1 MPRIAATTGGCLNT
15 GNKKTAFER
24 RKKNPNTTNV
34 RRRKVTL
41 TYRHEE
47 KTPLFP
53 HLSLFTTIV
62 TRLLKPQLTL
72 SLSTGTIGDP
82 SGGVWSVKSYLP
94 AFAVAVRLSSLLS
107 SFLFSL
113 GLLLRRGIHIQR
125 SPMPSVNIA
134 EELTPRR
141 ASEYFSLQCPNTVT
155 SILSE
160 LLPQKNTI
168 ELTDP
173 RLLAS
178 LGQAP
183 PDVE

>member
-24 RKKNPNTTNV
+24 RKKKPNTTNV

-94 AFAVAVRLSSLLS
+94 ALCGCGPII
-107 SFLFSL
+107 FSL
-113 GLLLRRGIHIQR
+113 VVLFIFLG
-125 SPMPSVNIA
+125 A
-134 EELTPRR
+134 
-141 ASEYFSLQCPNTVT
+141 ASAARYPQPT
-155 SILSE
+155 LS
-160 LLPQKNTI
+160 N
-168 ELTDP
+168 
-173 RLLAS
+173 A
-178 LGQAP
+178 LG
-183 PDVE
+183 